1 MSLDALNEAGFTPDI
16 CAELIKAESDLK
28 PQVDVTPDMDD
39 EQSLKAAQAYDRH
52 WWQYESVWRRLR
64 DCLEARSLNRIRVSK
79 DKKKLLTNWASIVS
93 AIPVDEDGRVKVQ
106 TVLMSATMDRTM
118 IEQFFHVDEWVE
130 IDAQKHNNSVVRQAN
145 APGSKAALLYGT
157 GDREEEYGE
166 TNAMKKA
173 AAEKLRADVARIVGD
188 ENLFTF
194 KGVAELGDTVTG
206 WFNGVEGVDEWR
218 GQDAFILGRLLP
230 MEPLRMKSVQSPAT
244 KR

>member
-93 AIPVDEDGRVKVQ
+93 AIPVDEDGRVKVL

-130 IDAQKHNNSVVRQAN
+130 IDVQKHNNSVVRQAN

-173 AAEKLRADVARIVGD
+173 AAENSERMLRGSWAMRTCLHSKALR
-188 ENLFTF
+188 NS
-194 KGVAELGDTVTG
+194 VTQRRAG
-206 WFNGVEGVDEWR
+206 STAWKASMNG
-218 GQDAFILGRLLP
+218 AGRMRSFWVVRCP
-230 MEPLRMKSVQSPAT
+230 WSHCA
-244 KR
+244 